1 MLYRS
6 TVRENVSKIY
16 FSRSIVHMHKYDVTP
31 PEYIYIHIRFQ
42 GDKNSPAIGACH
54 LIAYGIEFKQSDVD
68 SDVFDALMVLDNGK
82 INLTVCLVS
91 K

>member
-1 MLYRS
+1 
-6 TVRENVSKIY
+6 
-16 FSRSIVHMHKYDVTP
+16 MHKYDVTP